1 MINWL
6 RYKYRKFLLFWIPVR
21 SYVLEL
27 NLPPQEIISK
37 LQDVIQPDKMYFLF
51 PSKTDKPYTGKFMV
65 NQFVAIKRN
74 GKFSFKSPIKVRGI
88 FYLLPNQK
96 MYVRL
101 ILSNPFSMF
110 NILFLFITYC
120 CLFGFRVYPF
130 SSIWL
135 NILAWLF
142 PLFLTYMFT
151 NISFQSTYKHEKLR
165 FFKLFKG
172 RRLNNKQI
180 AEKGI

>member
-27 NLPPQEIISK
+27 KSPPHVIISE
-37 LQDVIQPDKMYFLF
+37 LQTVIQPNKMYFLF

-65 NQFVAIKRN
+65 NQFVAIKQN

-88 FYLLPNQK
+88 FYLHPNREI
-96 MYVRL
+96 YVRL

-120 CLFGFRVYPF
+120 CLFAFKVYPF
-130 SSIWL
+130 DSFIL
-135 NILAWLF
+135 NAIAWMF
-142 PLFLTYMFT
+142 PLFITYLFT
-151 NISFQSTYKHEKLR
+151 NISFQSTYKQEKLR

-180 AEKGI
+180 AEMGI

>member
-27 NLPPQEIISK
+27 DEPAHQIIRK
-37 LQDVIQPDKMYFLF
+37 LQTVIQPDKMYFIF
-51 PSKTDKPYTGKFMV
+51 PEKTDKPYSGKFMV

-74 GKFSFKSPIKVRGI
+74 GKFSFKSPIKARGI
-88 FYLLPNQK
+88 FYLHQNQK
-96 MYVRL
+96 IYIRL

-110 NILFLFITYC
+110 NILLLFITYC
-120 CLFGFRVYPF
+120 CLFGFKVYPF
-130 SSIWL
+130 DAIWL

-142 PLFLTYMFT
+142 PLFLTYLFT
-151 NISFQSTYKHEKLR
+151 NISFQSTYKKEKLR

-172 RRLNNKQI
+172 TLLNNKQI